1 MSGKTKIIVLRT
13 KEIIYT
19 VLFAV
24 IGIVLVSLFIF
35 GFTKK
40 SGEKENKNAYIPGV
54 YHASLE
60 LGENTMEIEVIV
72 NSNEIHS
79 ITMKNTSETV
89 ATMYPLMEPAL
100 EQISAQIYET
110 DEMPSIVI
118 QCSDPALPTDERNL
132 VYRAAQLYMQAA
144 NIPTYKL
151 EIQIEKRIP
160 VFVFVKIIVKGE

>member
-24 IGIVLVSLFIF
+24 IGIVLVSLFVF

-100 EQISAQIYET
+100 EQISAQIYEKQSL
-110 DEMPSIVI
+110 DEITY
-118 QCSDPALPTDERNL
+118 SDENRYTSMLLLNTIERALEK
-132 VYRAAQLYMQAA
+132 AQVSEAEDISSA
-144 NIPTYKL
+144 SDAVVP
-151 EIQIEKRIP
+151 EIIY
-160 VFVFVKIIVKGE
+160 

>member
-24 IGIVLVSLFIF
+24 IGIVLVSLFVF

-89 ATMYPLMEPAL
+89 ATMYPLMKPAL
-100 EQISAQIYET
+100 EQISAQIYEKQSL
-110 DEMPSIVI
+110 DEITY
-118 QCSDPALPTDERNL
+118 SDENRYTSMLLLNTIERALEK
-132 VYRAAQLYMQAA
+132 AQVSEAEDISSA
-144 NIPTYKL
+144 SDTVVP
-151 EIQIEKRIP
+151 EIIY
-160 VFVFVKIIVKGE
+160 

>member
-100 EQISAQIYET
+100 EQISAQIYEKQSL
-110 DEMPSIVI
+110 DEITYSDENRYTSMLLLNTIERALEKAQVSEAEDISSASDTVI
-118 QCSDPALPTDERNL
+118 P
-132 VYRAAQLYMQAA
+132 
-144 NIPTYKL
+144 
-151 EIQIEKRIP
+151 EIIY
-160 VFVFVKIIVKGE
+160 